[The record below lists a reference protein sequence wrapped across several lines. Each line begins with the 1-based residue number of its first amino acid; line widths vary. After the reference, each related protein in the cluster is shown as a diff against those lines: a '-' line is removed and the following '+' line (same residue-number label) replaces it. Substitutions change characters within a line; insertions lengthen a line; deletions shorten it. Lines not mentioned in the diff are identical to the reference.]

1 MVQQL
6 TTTVLGRE
14 YTLDLSGTLTG
25 YWLVFLR
32 LLVGWLFLH
41 EGLNKYATPGSFRA
55 GWFLEKTGTIVSPV
69 LNAFA
74 GGATEAAV
82 NVVIPI
88 GELLI
93 GFGLLL
99 GALTRTAAFFGA
111 FMMFFFYFGGEHWRR
126 GLVNGDL
133 LGLVLFVTILVFGAG
148 RVWGID
154 SYLER
159 TDLVQ
164 ARPWLRYLLG

>member
-1 MVQQL
+1 MM
-6 TTTVLGRE
+6 VLGRE
-14 YTLDLSGTLTG
+14 YTLDLSGKLTG

-32 LLVGWLFLH
+32 LLVGWWFLH
-41 EGLNKYATPGSFRA
+41 EGLNKYVTPGSFRA

-74 GGATEAAV
+74 GGTTEVAINTLV
-82 NVVIPI
+82 PL

-93 GFGLLL
+93 GVGLIL
-99 GALTRTAAFFGA
+99 GVLTRTAAFFGA
-111 FMMFFFYFGGEHWRR
+111 SLMFFFYFGSEHWRR

-133 LGLVLFVTILVFGAG
+133 LGLVLFVTIIVFGAG

-154 SYLER
+154 SYLETTNTVR
-159 TDLVQ
+159 E
-164 ARPWLRYLLG
+164 RPWLRYLLG

>member
-1 MVQQL
+1 M
-6 TTTVLGRE
+6 TVLGRE
-14 YTLDLSGTLTG
+14 YTLDLSGKLTG

-32 LLVGWLFLH
+32 LLVGWWFLH
-41 EGLNKYATPGSFRA
+41 EGLNKYATPGSFGA
-55 GWFLEKTGTIVSPV
+55 GWFLEKRGTIVSPV

-74 GGATEAAV
+74 GGTTEAAIDALV
-82 NVVIPI
+82 PL

-93 GFGLLL
+93 GVGLIL

-111 FMMFFFYFGGEHWRR
+111 FMMFVFYFGSEHWRR

-133 LGLVLFVTILVFGAG
+133 LGLVLFVTIIVFGAG

-154 SYLER
+154 SYLETTSTVR
-159 TDLVQ
+159 D
-164 ARPWLRYLLG
+164 RPWLRYLLG